1 MNTLT
6 SLPLR
11 DSPDPT
17 TARFRLALLS
27 EGDLVCTT
35 DLDAQT
41 LDEAER
47 EVREPDRDGDLP
59 YHTTFEILDDDGET
73 LSEYVSGWER
83 TALGRRLTMA
93 E

>member
-1 MNTLT
+1 MTTVSAL
-6 SLPLR
+6 SLR

-27 EGDLVCTT
+27 DGDLVRTT
-35 DLDAQT
+35 GLDAQT

-47 EVREPDRDGDLP
+47 SVREPDRDGELP
-59 YHTTFEILDDDGET
+59 YHPTFEILDEDGET

-83 TALGRRLTMA
+83 TALGRRLPTA